1 MQSGH
6 VRGEKLVD
14 TVTLTKAFV
23 RCVEKLSKATKRT
36 PEAVVKSALDSGLDY
51 EEWFLKQVDA
61 GVAEANRGDLI
72 SHEEVVR
79 NFQKLRKSVGNR
91 EPLTLLIYQARSHA
105 VEVLRVLH
113 HSRKYP

>member
-1 MQSGH
+1 M
-6 VRGEKLVD
+6 VD

-23 RCVEKLSKATKRT
+23 RRVEKLSKATKRT

-61 GVAEANRGDLI
+61 GIAEANRGDLI

-79 NFQKLRKSVGNR
+79 NFQM
-91 EPLTLLIYQARSHA
+91 IYQARSHA
-105 VEVLRVLH
+105 VQVLRVLH

>member
-6 VRGEKLVD
+6 VRGEKMVD

-23 RCVEKLSKATKRT
+23 RRVEKLSKATKRT

-61 GVAEANRGDLI
+61 GIAEANRGDLI

-79 NFQKLRKSVGNR
+79 NFQKLRKSFGKKR
-91 EPLTLLIYQARSHA
+91 RQAA
-105 VEVLRVLH
+105 
-113 HSRKYP
+113 